1 MNVLMYQ
8 LFKHERHQNIFCL
21 FDVRHKKGKGQ
32 QNKRFNNNNHIDEKQ
47 RYKKQFRKKTK
58 ELRELFFYNFFFSKT
73 PENFNRSSQMWKQLA
88 IKMIVLRMNLSHTKC
103 SSSAMNEKPSSNCR
117 I

>member
-1 MNVLMYQ
+1 M
-8 LFKHERHQNIFCL
+8 K
-21 FDVRHKKGKGQ
+21 
-32 QNKRFNNNNHIDEKQ
+32 KQ
-47 RYKKQFRKKTK
+47 RYKKQFRRNNKGIKRTVLLQIFQK
-58 ELRELFFYNFFFSKT
+58 QKS

>member
-1 MNVLMYQ
+1 LAVYAWATSKLLLSFWCKTQ
-8 LFKHERHQNIFCL
+8 
-21 FDVRHKKGKGQ
+21 KGKGQ
-32 QNKRFNNNNHIDEKQ
+32 QNKRLNNSNHIDEKQ
-47 RYKKQFRKKTK
+47 RYKKQFRRNNKGTKRAVLLQNFQNTKK
-58 ELRELFFYNFFFSKT
+58 ES

>member
-1 MNVLMYQ
+1 M
-8 LFKHERHQNIFCL
+8 HERHQNFFYI
-21 FDVRHKKGKGQ
+21 FDVISNIQKRARDNKIKDSTASIILMRNKGTK
-32 QNKRFNNNNHIDEKQ
+32 NN
-47 RYKKQFRKKTK
+47 FK
-58 ELRELFFYNFFFSKT
+58 EITMELKELFFYKFFKKKKP